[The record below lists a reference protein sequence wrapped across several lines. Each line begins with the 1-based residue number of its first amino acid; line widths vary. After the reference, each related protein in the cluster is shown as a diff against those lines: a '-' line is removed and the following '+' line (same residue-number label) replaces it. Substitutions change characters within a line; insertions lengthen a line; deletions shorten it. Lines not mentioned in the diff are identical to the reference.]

1 MTVGF
6 SGEVAE
12 YYARFRRG
20 YRPELLDALQEAF
33 GLTAGDTALDLG
45 CGTGALAVPLAA
57 RVGSV
62 LGMDP
67 EPDMLRLAR
76 RAADEAGVHNAT
88 WVLGADT
95 DVAALGGLLGRG
107 SLAMTV
113 IGQALHGMDHDR
125 LFHDLRPLLRPGG
138 GIAVVTNGVPLW
150 QQESYWSDALRG
162 HLERY
167 FGSTLDALT
176 GPCGTADD
184 DRACYARALH
194 AAGYDGVREIDH
206 SYRVELSFEELVGG
220 VFSAV
225 PAHRLPRPDDRPH
238 FAAGLRDALP
248 EGPYAEEVRVRVL
261 VGRTS
266 G

>member
-12 YYARFRRG
+12 NYARFRRG
-20 YRPELLDALQEAF
+20 YRPELLDALQETF
-33 GLTAGDTALDLG
+33 GLTAGDTALDLS

-57 RVGSV
+57 RVGAV

-76 RAADEAGVHNAT
+76 RAADEAGVQNAT

-95 DVAALGGLLGRG
+95 DVAALGALLGRG

-113 IGQALHGMDHDR
+113 IGQALHWMDHDR
-125 LFHDLRPLLRPGG
+125 LFRELRPLLRPGG
-138 GIAVVTNGVPLW
+138 GIAVIANGVPLW
-150 QQESYWSDALRG
+150 QQEAHWSDALRG

-167 FGSTLDALT
+167 FGTALEAT
-176 GPCGTADD
+176 CGTADD
-184 DRACYARALH
+184 ERSDYARALH
-194 AAGYDGVREIDH
+194 AAGYDGVRELDH
-206 SYRVELSFEELVGG
+206 RYRAELSFEELLGG
-220 VFSAV
+220 VLSAV
-225 PAHRLPRPDDRPH
+225 PADRLPGPEERPH
-238 FAAGLRDALP
+238 FATGLREALP

-261 VGRTS
+261 LGRTS

>member
-45 CGTGALAVPLAA
+45 CGTGQLTVPLAA

-76 RAADEAGVHNAT
+76 KAADEAGVRNAA

-95 DVAALGGLLGRG
+95 DVPALGTLLGRG
-107 SLAMTV
+107 SLAMTA
-113 IGQALHGMDHDR
+113 IGQALHWMDHDQ
-125 LFHDLRPLLRPGG
+125 LFRELRPLLRPGG
-138 GIAVVTNGVPLW
+138 GIAVIANGVPLW

-162 HLERY
+162 YLERY
-167 FGSTLDALT
+167 FGTVLQAT
-176 GPCGTADD
+176 CGTGDD
-184 DRACYARALH
+184 DQDRYGRALR

-206 SYRVELSFEELVGG
+206 RYRVELTFEELVGG
-220 VFSAV
+220 VCSAV
-225 PAHRLPRPDDRPH
+225 PAGRLPAPADRPH
-238 FAAGLRDALP
+238 FAAGLRSALP
-248 EGPYAEEVRVRVL
+248 PGPYAEEVRVRVL

>member
-45 CGTGALAVPLAA
+45 CGTGQLAVPLAA
-57 RVGSV
+57 RVGAV

-76 RAADEAGVHNAT
+76 RAADEAGVGNAT

-95 DVAALGGLLGRG
+95 DVPALGTLLGRG
-107 SLAMTV
+107 ALAMTA
-113 IGQALHGMDHDR
+113 IGQALHWMDHEQ
-125 LFHDLRPLLRPGG
+125 LFRELRPLLRPGG
-138 GIAVVTNGVPLW
+138 GIAVIANGVPLW

-162 HLERY
+162 YLERY
-167 FGSTLDALT
+167 FGTVLEAT
-176 GPCGTADD
+176 CGTGDD
-184 DRACYARALH
+184 DQACYARALR

-206 SYRVELSFEELVGG
+206 RYGVELTFEELVGG
-220 VFSAV
+220 VCSAV
-225 PAHRLPRPDDRPH
+225 PADRLPPPADRPH
-238 FAAGLRDALP
+238 FTAGLRAALP

>member
-45 CGTGALAVPLAA
+45 CGTGQLAVPLAA
-57 RVGSV
+57 RVGAV

-76 RAADEAGVHNAT
+76 RAADEAGVQNAT
-88 WVLGADT
+88 WVLGADA
-95 DVAALGGLLGRG
+95 DVAALGTLLGRG
-107 SLAMTV
+107 ALAMTV
-113 IGQALHGMDHDR
+113 IGQALHWMDHDR
-125 LFHDLRPLLRPGG
+125 LFRALRPMLRPGG

-162 HLERY
+162 YLERH
-167 FGSTLDALT
+167 FGTALEAT
-176 GPCGTADD
+176 CGTGDD
-184 DRACYARALH
+184 DRSVYAQALH

-206 SYRVELSFEELVGG
+206 SYRAELTFEELLGG

-225 PAHRLPRPDDRPH
+225 PADRLPGPGERPL
-238 FAAGLRDALP
+238 FAAGLREALP